1 MANERR
7 KLVAEVE
14 MLRASTAPS
23 LPPLGPSSSAPLMTN
38 AGIRPGITSLSSISG
53 VSDAVRSPSGF
64 RSAQI
69 LRNFRTAPANV
80 QASMSVAG
88 TLKSRVPS
96 TSTMPSNPVP
106 KDPECI
112 KLAYDCIYY
121 LPWKGAIGERVASCP
136 NFHNVLGLW
145 GCRIANISIPLDASA
160 DAVWECVRKCLP
172 RFCDDI
178 DTFSFVWAHTPD
190 HSHRLWTIVEAE
202 DQNPIYPNAASLQK
216 HFQQKQAYIVCNR
229 DTPPDLPQGSSLPPW
244 TVLFQ
249 KSKWTSGSEPAA
261 TTTKRT
267 GCDTCGAVM
276 PSHRLAKH
284 TCAIQVK
291 VKKEVAEGSK
301 SGCRVKEE
309 GAQTFT
315 NTRDDAISIL
325 STDDSALDSDA
336 EHGGEDNHRVLSRK
350 LERLG
355 TKRKAKVNDDQAKHA
370 LHGKRAKSLEE
381 GTGGTRKG
389 NGKARAVSPE
399 DETNNENGIET
410 EAEIEIDTNNED
422 DEIDRKEFCYVCN
435 SDTMPEMFTDD
446 EDDLGEG
453 VNWVRC

>member
-1 MANERR
+1 MSHPPEGHEAYGSIPPTSPSLFRGPQATSAAASITVSPKLLVSQSYYQHLQQMANERR

-38 AGIRPGITSLSSISG
+38 AGIRPGITSLSSTSG

-80 QASMSVAG
+80 RASMSVAG

-112 KLAYDCIYY
+112 KLAYDC
-121 LPWKGAIGERVASCP
+121 
-136 NFHNVLGLW
+136 
-145 GCRIANISIPLDASA
+145 
-160 DAVWECVRKCLP
+160 
-172 RFCDDI
+172 
-178 DTFSFVWAHTPD
+178 
-190 HSHRLWTIVEAE
+190 
-202 DQNPIYPNAASLQK
+202 K

-229 DTPPDLPQGSSLPPW
+229 DTPPDLPHGSSLPPW

-453 VNWVRC
+453 VNWVRCDVPSCGQWVSWTLTQ

>member
-1 MANERR
+1 MSHPPEGHEAYGSIPPTSPSLFRGPQATSAAASITVSPKLLVSQSYYQHLQQMANERR

-112 KLAYDCIYY
+112 KLAYDC
-121 LPWKGAIGERVASCP
+121 K
-136 NFHNVLGLW
+136 
-145 GCRIANISIPLDASA
+145 
-160 DAVWECVRKCLP
+160 
-172 RFCDDI
+172 
-178 DTFSFVWAHTPD
+178 
-190 HSHRLWTIVEAE
+190 HS
-202 DQNPIYPNAASLQK
+202 
-216 HFQQKQAYIVCNR
+216 QQKQAYIVCNR

-453 VNWVRC
+453 VNWVRCFAATFQAAVNG

>member
-1 MANERR
+1 MSHPPEGHEAYGSIPPTSPASLFRGPQATSAAASITVSPKLLVSQSYYQHLQQMANERR

-112 KLAYDCIYY
+112 KLAYDC
-121 LPWKGAIGERVASCP
+121 K
-136 NFHNVLGLW
+136 
-145 GCRIANISIPLDASA
+145 
-160 DAVWECVRKCLP
+160 
-172 RFCDDI
+172 
-178 DTFSFVWAHTPD
+178 
-190 HSHRLWTIVEAE
+190 HS
-202 DQNPIYPNAASLQK
+202 
-216 HFQQKQAYIVCNR
+216 QQKQAYIVCNR

-453 VNWVRC
+453 VNWVRCFAATFQAAVNG